1 MKILQFGF
9 IDSLN
14 VGDRLIAEEI
24 RNQYL
29 SHHEIIASS
38 YEGKPDEK
46 ISPIYGE
53 LESNVV
59 KKNRLKRKLSMLI
72 SYHPD
77 QITKRRVDEWVKQS
91 DFIVFSG
98 GNLLFDLNRYSKSYL
113 KLKWIVNLAKKHN
126 KKVLALS
133 IGIGPFKTKKQE
145 QKAVKLLSELSYVS
159 FRDER
164 SAKYFSKK
172 APIVQ
177 DPVFTSSFFSPLANS
192 IIRKKEKKIAISILD
207 YRLAGASKEQ
217 YFTYIQQMA
226 EIILTL
232 SAKYQVTIFSTELRD
247 YKAVE
252 EIHRLLAGT
261 VVMKK
266 FGSMDEL
273 YKLYEESQLII
284 GTRMHSMIFSVAA
297 NVPII
302 GISWQDKVKEMFQLL
317 DDPTSCFEIDEL
329 MTQKQSII
337 ERISYKMDHLED
349 EQFFLNERK
358 LLFNEKVVQERKRVN
373 NLLDIK

>member
-29 SHHEIIASS
+29 GHHEIIASS
-38 YEGKPDEK
+38 YQGELAEE
-46 ISPIYGE
+46 ISPIYE
-53 LESNVV
+53 KLESNIG

-72 SYHPD
+72 PYHPD
-77 QITKRRVDEWVKQS
+77 QMTKMRVEEWIEQS

-113 KLKWIVNLAKKHN
+113 KLKWIIKLAKKHN

-133 IGIGPFKTKKQE
+133 IGIGPFKTEKQK
-145 QKAVKLLSELSYVS
+145 QKAVKLLSELNYIS
-159 FRDER
+159 FRDEK
-164 SAKYFSKK
+164 SAKYFQEK

-177 DPVFTSSFFSPLANS
+177 DPVFTSSFFAPLANS
-192 IIRKKEKKIAISILD
+192 IISKKEKKIAISILD

-232 SAKYQVTIFSTELRD
+232 SEKYQVTIFSTELRD

-252 EIHRLLAGT
+252 EIHRLLAGK

-266 FGSMDEL
+266 FNSMKEL
-273 YKLYEESQLII
+273 YELYEESQLII
-284 GTRMHSMIFSVAA
+284 GTRMHSMIFAVAA
-297 NVPII
+297 SIPVI

-317 DDPTSCFEIDEL
+317 DDPTSCFEINEL
-329 MTQKQSII
+329 MIQKQSMV
-337 ERISYKMDHLED
+337 ERINYKMEHLED
-349 EQFFLNERK
+349 EQFFLIERN
-358 LLFNEKVVQERKRVN
+358 LLFNDKVVQERKRVDK
-373 NLLDIK
+373 LLGVQ